1 MIKKKVERGRQSMKK
16 KNGEKVPALSELE
29 KQETVAEEG
38 NAEISV
44 EAAEKEA
51 VQEAQT
57 TEVLPETL
65 PDQTYKVLE
74 EKMAALEAEAR
85 QMRAEIG
92 KLKDHRGNIK
102 KRAYKEFLDSP
113 VLGELT
119 DIYLENAGKA
129 ELYDRVRE
137 YLDLHS
143 KERPAV
149 RAELSAGM
157 EKFRAEGL
165 TSLAAA
171 SGILSV
177 AGLVYAAM
185 GTGIGILVV
194 LFAVL
199 ILVSA
204 AVWLKSEKYMMLR
217 CMIVYI
223 QSVLEKP

>member
-1 MIKKKVERGRQSMKK
+1 MKK
-16 KNGEKVPALSELE
+16 KNRENMPALSEPE
-29 KQETVAEEG
+29 KQAAVPEEDMAEAAEE
-38 NAEISV
+38 AT
-44 EAAEKEA
+44 EKEA

-57 TEVLPETL
+57 TEVLPEPL
-65 PDQTYKVLE
+65 PDQTYKALE

-92 KLKDHRGNIK
+92 KLKDHRGSIK
-102 KRAYKEFLDSP
+102 KRAYKELLDSP

-119 DIYLENAGKA
+119 DIYLDHAGKA

-223 QSVLEKP
+223 QSVLEEP